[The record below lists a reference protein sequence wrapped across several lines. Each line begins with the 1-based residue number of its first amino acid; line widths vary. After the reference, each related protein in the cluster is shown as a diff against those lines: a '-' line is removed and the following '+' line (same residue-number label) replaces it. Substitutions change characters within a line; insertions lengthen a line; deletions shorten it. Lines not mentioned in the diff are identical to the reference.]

1 VNNTYEVAAI
11 NELLEEQTKAIRTK
25 NITDAV
31 KNYAADVTVFDVVGP
46 LQHPEGSTS
55 VSHRLAQWF
64 STFDPKK
71 DLNFEQVE
79 LATTAGDNLAF
90 SHSLNHVQA
99 TLANGGS
106 LDMYWRETL
115 NWQKT
120 GGTWKITH
128 THSSVPFDPAT
139 GKASTQLKP

>member
-1 VNNTYEVAAI
+1 MNNTTEVAAI
-11 NELLEEQTKAIRTK
+11 NELLEEQTKAIRSK
-25 NITDAV
+25 NVTGAV

-46 LQHPEGSTS
+46 LQHPEGSAS
-55 VSHRLAQWF
+55 VAHRLEQWF
-64 STFDPKK
+64 STFDAKK
-71 DLNFEQVE
+71 DLHFEQLE
-79 LATTAGDNLAF
+79 LATTADDNLAF
-90 SHSLNHVQA
+90 SRSLNHVQA

-115 NWQKT
+115 TWQKT

-128 THSSVPFDPAT
+128 SHSSVPFDPST

>member
-1 VNNTYEVAAI
+1 MNNTNEVAAI
-11 NELLEEQTKAIRTK
+11 NELLEEQIKAIRAK
-25 NITDAV
+25 NVTDAV
-31 KNYAADVTVFDVVGP
+31 KNYAPNVTVFDVVGP
-46 LQHPEGSTS
+46 LQHPEGSAS
-55 VSHRLAQWF
+55 VSHRLEEWF
-64 STFDPKK
+64 STFDPQK

-90 SHSLNHVQA
+90 SHSLNHVRA

-120 GGTWKITH
+120 DGTWKITH
-128 THSSVPFDPAT
+128 SHSSVPFDPST
-139 GKASTQLKP
+139 GKASTQLNP